1 MDLGLCR
8 PGGSHQT
15 VASTKSRTAVLAVLS
30 AVALVA
36 LGASLAREQSAGAGT
51 RVTVYNPVAPSGAL
65 TATLRAT
72 EHLQGRCSGGG
83 AAGRPGGR
91 RTAVSRRRRGSWTP
105 ALPLGDEGRSTAR
118 PAWPSQT
125 SSRSTCRTQ
134 RQALGSRPPSVRG
147 QSSWWTA
154 RSALRSSR
162 PSAHPARSHA
172 SRPLQDRWR
181 TAERRSGM
189 PRTGPRRARQE
200 ARERPPSE
208 AAGC

>member
-1 MDLGLCR
+1 MDLGLCA

-36 LGASLAREQSAGAGT
+36 LSASLALEQSAGAGT

-65 TATLRAT
+65 TATIVRLRTSKGVA
-72 EHLQGRCSGGG
+72 R

-91 RTAVSRRRRGSWTP
+91 EAGRPSYRCLSTTSRIMDRCFAARRRGPFYCPTNL
-105 ALPLGDEGRSTAR
+105 ALPDVVGIKCLPTTPG
-118 PAWPSQT
+118 
-125 SSRSTCRTQ
+125 
-134 RQALGSRPPSVRG
+134 
-147 QSSWWTA
+147 
-154 RSALRSSR
+154 
-162 PSAHPARSHA
+162 
-172 SRPLQDRWR
+172 PLR

-200 ARERPPSE
+200 ARERPRLGGWAQGIRQARHRPGPRPLRLARAKVDGGREDGDAIGTDSK
-208 AAGC
+208 